1 MSNLTHLFFCNQCW
15 RNLCADLRC
24 LFTILSSGRTFL
36 FFLFYDSNHTLHT
49 CEMIL
54 LHVRFN
60 SIYDVH
66 GYCRIIKLAV
76 PTDTAL
82 APTKS
87 ISMASSA
94 LSIPPIPMIGTI
106 HCIGRLIYHAN
117 RNRMHGRIR
126 RHRRSYLPA
135 QMSYD

>member
-15 RNLCADLRC
+15 HNLCADLRC

-36 FFLFYDSNHTLHT
+36 FFLFYDSNHILHT

-66 GYCRIIKLAV
+66 GYCRILFTILSSGRTFLFFLFYDSNHILHTCEMILLHV
-76 PTDTAL
+76 RFN
-82 APTKS
+82 S
-87 ISMASSA
+87 IYDVHGYCR
-94 LSIPPIPMIGTI
+94 IVEIG
-106 HCIGRLIYHAN
+106 CSN
-117 RNRMHGRIR
+117 RYRAC
-126 RHRRSYLPA
+126 S
-135 QMSYD
+135 D